1 VAVSA
6 EDFHPDLIRLAAAID
21 TSRLPHYFTRSITSI
36 PRRQEGAMDLLHSLI
51 QKLKQLHNP
60 FSDDRFTANAIAVH
74 GLIVV
79 AIVACLILRHML
91 ARGGHSLIQRT
102 GWKWIEPVVQESM
115 RHGRRLVLWLTVAA
129 SLVLVVAGLLYH
141 RAGHDIRVDYQ
152 NWREDL
158 SSEDW
163 TRLAYH
169 LGLVVGVLFGTWIG
183 TRVLRR
189 LRARI
194 EKRVI
199 ERLGCVGNEELLTR
213 CVARV
218 TRYSMVALWF
228 VAFHLIEWIE
238 QPGRGFRHTLH
249 LVTRMFIILVVAHV
263 LPLMLKSISPNIASL
278 GTRLLGR
285 TRFHHY
291 WVRLARLLPL
301 GERCFQYAVYI
312 QAGYVVVQM
321 LDLLT
326 FFRMFTAHPEDL
338 PPALVKCIGI
348 FFGTRVL
355 IELIQVLLNQS
366 FGLYSEDRLVNQKAR
381 TLVPLLNSLCQYVL
395 YFGAGVM
402 MMGELGMQ
410 TTPILAAA
418 SFLGLA
424 VGLGA
429 QNLVTDLVS
438 GFFILFESQYLV
450 GDYVQIGEARGIVE
464 AVGIRL
470 TQLRDGHGKLHIIPN
485 GHIKGVVNY
494 SKDYINAVVD
504 VKAASG
510 SDLEAIMRSMT
521 EAGRRLRQNHHG
533 VLAET
538 QIHGLVELGASEMTI
553 RAVTKVRPGT
563 HETMENEYRRLLKQV
578 FDEQAGGR
586 ASKIAA

>member
-1 VAVSA
+1 MDVL
-6 EDFHPDLIRLAAAID
+6 DGLI
-21 TSRLPHYFTRSITSI
+21 SRI
-36 PRRQEGAMDLLHSLI
+36 
-51 QKLKQLHNP
+51 KQLQNP
-60 FSDDRFTANAIAVH
+60 FTDDRFTANAIAVH
-74 GLIVV
+74 GLIVL
-79 AIVACLILRHML
+79 AILACFVLRRLL
-91 ARGGHSLIQRT
+91 ARGGQRLVERT
-102 GWKWIEPVVQESM
+102 GWKWIEPIVMESM

-129 SLVLVVAGLLYH
+129 SVVLGVCGVIYH
-141 RAGHDIRVDYQ
+141 RAGRDIRLDARE
-152 NWREDL
+152 WRAKL
-158 SSEDW
+158 SHETW
-163 TRLAYH
+163 TQLGDH
-169 LGLVVGVLFGTWIG
+169 LGVVLGVLFAAWIG
-183 TRVLRR
+183 SRWLRR
-189 LRARI
+189 LHPRI

-199 ERLGCVGNEELLTR
+199 DRFGCAGNEDLLSR
-213 CVARV
+213 CVTLLV
-218 TRYSMVALWF
+218 RYGAVGFWFAALY
-228 VAFHLIEWIE
+228 VIDAVE
-238 QPGRGFRHTLH
+238 QPGRPFKHALRLAASLFG
-249 LVTRMFIILVVAHV
+249 ILVVAHV
-263 LPLMLKSISPNIASL
+263 LPLILRSLSPNIASV

-291 WVRLARLLPL
+291 WDRLARLLPL

-312 QAGYVVVQM
+312 QAAYVIVQM
-321 LDLLT
+321 VDLLT
-326 FFRMFTAHPEDL
+326 FFTMFTKHPEEV

-348 FFGTRVL
+348 FFGARVL
-355 IELIQVLLNQS
+355 IELIQVMLNQS

-450 GDYVQIGEARGIVE
+450 GDYVQIGEAHGIVE

-470 TQLRDGHGKLHIIPN
+470 TQIRDGHGKLHIIPN

-494 SKDYINAVVD
+494 SKGYVNAVVD

-510 SDLEAIMRSMT
+510 SDLEAILRTMT
-521 EAGRRLRQNHHG
+521 EAGRRLRQHHHE

-553 RAVTKVRPGT
+553 RAVTKVRPGS
-563 HETMENEYRRLLKQV
+563 HEAMENSYRRMLKQV

-586 ASKIAA
+586 ATKVAA